1 MSDSRYVYSGKLE
14 LFAPKYA
21 GGYRIGGNSYYTQF
35 NLTRKPIWLHRVMV
49 RLLLGWEW
57 IDAEDKA

>member
-1 MSDSRYVYSGKLE
+1 MSDFY
-14 LFAPKYA
+14 FAKEVQIAEFPKYV
-21 GGYRIGGNSYYTQF
+21 GGYRIGGNGAYYTQF

-57 IDAEDKA
+57 IDGEKT